1 MKDAMAKMFKLLLP
15 VVVFGLAVFS
25 VMQYPKT
32 VHAGSGDQPIKVT
45 LCYYDHNGQE
55 YASRHGT
62 NGRCPIAPD
71 FGFDP
76 QGIYHRVIGGLVR
89 AKYRDTVDCE
99 IDVRVR
105 VIYFDSN

>member
-15 VVVFGLAVFS
+15 VLVFGLAILS
-25 VMQYPKT
+25 VIQYSKT
-32 VHAGSGDQPIKVT
+32 AYAGAGDQGTQLTI
-45 LCYYDHNGQE
+45 CYYDHNGQE

-76 QGIYHRVIGGLVR
+76 QGIYHRVIGVVVKG
-89 AKYRDTVDCE
+89 KYRDTVDCE

-105 VIYFDSN
+105 IINLDPN